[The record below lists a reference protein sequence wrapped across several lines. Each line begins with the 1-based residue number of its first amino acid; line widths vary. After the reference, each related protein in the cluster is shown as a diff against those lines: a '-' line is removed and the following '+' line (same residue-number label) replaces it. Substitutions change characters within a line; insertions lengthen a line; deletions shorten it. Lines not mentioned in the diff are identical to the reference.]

1 MDESKTGRGPADPMS
16 AAPPATPIP
25 PPGVPA
31 SARSPLGGG
40 GLPKSGPPRL
50 ASLPPPP
57 ELHELDGGWGE
68 SDEAE
73 PQAQPAGAATRPGA
87 VVAAPSPSERSP
99 GPPSAPQ
106 ITSREG
112 GALEAEFAAL
122 CAAAEAANVRV
133 AELEGELARRSAALA
148 EAERTIAELRSAVT
162 NGAAALDQS
171 VAVARAE
178 QATALAV
185 AERTIAGLR
194 EKLAAALAAASVAA
208 PQAGA
213 DDLQAVKGIGPKLAA
228 KLVALGITSFHQ
240 LAELGPDDLAPLAEL
255 VGVPLKRIERD
266 GWVESARELVAQR
279 SAAGS
284 SPPPGDGDAAEGT
297 P

>member
-1 MDESKTGRGPADPMS
+1 MS
-16 AAPPATPIP
+16 TAPPATPIP
-25 PPGVPA
+25 PPGLPA
-31 SARSPLGGG
+31 SARSPLGGAG
-40 GLPKSGPPRL
+40 APKSGPPRL

-73 PQAQPAGAATRPGA
+73 PQARPAGAAPHPEA
-87 VVAAPSPSERSP
+87 VIAGPSPSQRSP
-99 GPPSAPQ
+99 GPPSVPQ
-106 ITSREG
+106 VTSREG
-112 GALEAEFAAL
+112 VALEAEFAAL
-122 CAAAEAANVRV
+122 CAAAEAANARA
-133 AELEGELARRSAALA
+133 AELEGELARRVTELA
-148 EAERTIAELRSAVT
+148 EAERTIAELRLAVA
-162 NGAAALDQS
+162 NGTAALDQA

-178 QATALAV
+178 PVTALAV

-194 EKLAAALAAASVAA
+194 EELVAARAAASA
-208 PQAGA
+208 PGPRVGA

-228 KLVALGITSFHQ
+228 KLVALGITSFRQ

-279 SAAGS
+279 SASGS
-284 SPPPGDGDAAEGT
+284 SPPPGDGDVAAGT